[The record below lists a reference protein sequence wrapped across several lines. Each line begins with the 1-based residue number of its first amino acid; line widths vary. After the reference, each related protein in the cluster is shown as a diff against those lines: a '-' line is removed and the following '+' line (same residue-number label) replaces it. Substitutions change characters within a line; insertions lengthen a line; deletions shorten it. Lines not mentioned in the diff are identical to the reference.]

1 LVVASAD
8 EEKSKQIERQES
20 KNAILESETQ
30 LLGSNSALAVQPA
43 ARPEME
49 HCIARKRRDIM
60 KSVEGWYSTCNNV
73 FFYKFFVSMH

>member
-1 LVVASAD
+1 MRVGNNLF
-8 EEKSKQIERQES
+8 RQES

-49 HCIARKRRDIM
+49 VNAHAERICSLKQIFSQNIR
-60 KSVEGWYSTCNNV
+60 SNCGT
-73 FFYKFFVSMH
+73 

>member
-49 HCIARKRRDIM
+49 EHYALCEVNLLTI
-60 KSVEGWYSTCNNV
+60 
-73 FFYKFFVSMH
+73 H